1 MQIKISNSQLEN
13 IHSQIS
19 HDYHSRGY
27 DAALDSLNAH
37 VVNYLKIDMDKVI
50 NSKTSLQ
57 EGQSVVKS
65 SVAVPVVG
73 GGTSMSTATSTY

>member
-37 VVNYLKIDMDKVI
+37 IVNYLKIDMDKVI
-50 NSKTSLQ
+50 NSVVQ
-57 EGQSVVKS
+57 ELSIDNLESKDEN
-65 SVAVPVVG
+65 A
-73 GGTSMSTATSTY
+73 